1 MINLILDILESL
13 FDSPLDSA
21 GTIIYIIMCLITF
34 IGILLALRNL
44 KCWYWKINNITAEQ
58 KRQTEVLQNILNTLS
73 KQQSTQTASGA
84 ATASEAIKKDS
95 E

>member
-1 MINLILDILESL
+1 MLNLILDILDTMS
-13 FDSPLDSA
+13 DAPLDA
-21 GTIIYIIMCLITF
+21 MQIIIYLIAF
-34 IGILLALRNL
+34 ICIWLLLREL
-44 KCWYWKINNITAEQ
+44 KCWYWKINDITAEQ